1 MPLAGLEWPEPAY
14 LDTLLLA
21 AALDPDLPE
30 LSLDALAQR
39 LGVSVYGR
47 HTALGDSLVTAEV
60 FARLVPRLKDRGVAT
75 LGEAQAYSRRAKA
88 ILKAQEKAGW

>member
-1 MPLAGLEWPEPAY
+1 VEWNEPPW

-21 AALDPDLPE
+21 AALDPDIPE
-30 LSLDALAQR
+30 LSLDALAAR
-39 LGVSVYGR
+39 VGVSVHGR

-60 FARLVPRLKDRGVAT
+60 FARLLPRLHDRDVTT
-75 LGEAQAYSRRAKA
+75 LGQARAFSRRATA